1 MNKAIL
7 DPEVQEFIT
16 ANEKADLT
24 RLILSGSPFEHI
36 TAQEIAQQIFG
47 KKKAKIKLPEWYEN
61 AVFYPPKINLEQCS
75 SSATARLKS
84 TFVKGKSLID
94 LTGGFGVD
102 DYFFSQQFSEVTYC
116 EINPELYEITQH
128 NLQRLGAKNIT
139 FHQGDGMQYIAQ
151 GEKNYDVIYLDPSRR
166 NDSKGK
172 VFILAYCE
180 PNLPENLDL
189 LLSKAK
195 NILVKASPILDISNA
210 LNELDHVKK
219 VIIVALNNEVKE
231 LLFLIN
237 KEDAE
242 LSIET
247 YNITNS
253 EVEELHLNYT
263 EASLANARFELP
275 QAYLYEPNAALMKSG
290 MFNAIGNAF
299 ILNKLHQNSH
309 LYTSESLIEF
319 PGRRFKVSE
328 VVPFSAKAI
337 SKKLKQQKANITTR
351 NFKQSVYQL
360 RKKYKVKD
368 GGDLYVFFT
377 TDMNNASVVLF
388 CEKV

>member
-24 RLILSGSPFEHI
+24 RLILSGSPFDHI

-47 KKKAKIKLPEWYEN
+47 KKKAKNKLPEWYEN

-84 TFVKGKSLID
+84 TFAKGKSLID

-102 DYFFSQQFSEVTYC
+102 DYFFSKQFSEVTYC

-128 NLQRLGAKNIT
+128 NLQSLGVKNIT

-172 VFILAYCE
+172 VFMLADCE

-237 KEDAE
+237 KEAAE

-299 ILNKLHQNSH
+299 NLNKLHQNSH

-319 PGRRFKVSE
+319 PGRRFKITE

-351 NFKQSVYQL
+351 NFKQSVDQL
-360 RKKYKVKD
+360 RKKFKVKD